1 MSHLIHSEILINL
14 TAYETRVALVENG
27 LLQEIFVEREADKGI
42 LGNIYKGKVIRI
54 LPGMQAAFIDLGL
67 EQAGF
72 LHVSHLMPYRE
83 KEQKDQKDQK
93 EEGLSSPEIDM
104 NSAEADIRR
113 WVYDGQELLVQVIKN
128 SLGTKGPRLSTH
140 LSVVSRYLV
149 YMPDLKHIGISLRVQ
164 DPEERDRLQKLVG
177 DVLHQKN
184 PEGYIVRTVAE
195 GVKDQQLSEDVLFL
209 EKLWKSIKQKAAKMR
224 KPGLVYED
232 LNLKYRAVR
241 DLASEDL
248 EKIWVDHEP
257 SCMDLNKFAKD
268 FVPNLADKIEFYR
281 GAAPLFEMYG
291 VEAEIQKALQRKV
304 LLKSGGYVVF
314 DQTEAMTTIDVNT
327 GHFVGAKN
335 LEETIFKTNLEA
347 TLIIGRQLRLRNLGG
362 IIIIDFIDMTIPEHR
377 EQVLSALT
385 RVLERDPAKTFIT
398 EISSLGLVQMTRKR
412 TQGSLEQHLCEPCPQ
427 CEGRGKVKTVESM
440 IFDLYR
446 EVLREASD
454 YKADGYLIL
463 ISEDLS
469 TGLQGEHA
477 LLLADLESKVG
488 VPIKIQVEANYTR
501 EQYDI
506 ILL

>member
-27 LLQEIFVEREADKGI
+27 LLQEIFVEREADKGL
-42 LGNIYKGKVIRI
+42 LGNIYKGKVTRV
-54 LPGMQAAFIDLGL
+54 LPGMQAAFVDLGL

-72 LHVSHLMPYRE
+72 LHVSDLMPY
-83 KEQKDQKDQK
+83 K
-93 EEGLSSPEIDM
+93 EEGSNTPEIDM
-104 NSAEADIRR
+104 NSKEADIRR
-113 WVYDGQELLVQVIKN
+113 WVYEGQELLVQVIKN
-128 SLGTKGPRLSTH
+128 SLGTKGPRLTTH

-164 DPEERDRLQKLVG
+164 DVGERERLQKLIG
-177 DVLHQKN
+177 DVLNQVLDQKN

-195 GVKDQQLSEDVLFL
+195 GVKDQPLSEDVLFL
-209 EKLWKSIKQKAAKMR
+209 EKLWKSIKQKAAKTK
-224 KPGLVYED
+224 KPGLIYED
-232 LNLKYRAVR
+232 LNLKYRALR
-241 DLASEDL
+241 DLASEDI
-248 EKIWVDHEP
+248 EKVWIDDES
-257 SCMDLNKFAKD
+257 SCIELAKFAKD
-268 FVPNLADKIEFYR
+268 FVPRLAEKIEFYR

-362 IIIIDFIDMTIPEHR
+362 IIIIDFIDMSLPEHR
-377 EQVLSALT
+377 DQVLSALS

-446 EVLREASD
+446 EILREASD
-454 YKADGYLIL
+454 YKAEGYLIL
-463 ISEDLS
+463 ISEDLLV
-469 TGLQGEHA
+469 GLQGEHA
-477 LLLADLESKVG
+477 LLLADLESKIG

-501 EQYDI
+501 EEYDI

>member
-42 LGNIYKGKVIRI
+42 LGNIYRGKIIRV
-54 LPGMQAAFIDLGL
+54 LPGMQAAFVDLGL

-72 LHVSHLMPYRE
+72 LHVSNLMPY
-83 KEQKDQKDQK
+83 K
-93 EEGLSSPEIDM
+93 EEGLNNVEIDM
-104 NSAEADIRR
+104 SSPDADIRR
-113 WVYDGQELLVQVIKN
+113 WVYEGQELLVQVIKN
-128 SLGTKGPRLSTH
+128 SLGTKGPRLTTH

-149 YMPDLKHIGISLRVQ
+149 YMPDLKHVGISLRVQ
-164 DPEERDRLQKLVG
+164 DPDERERLQKLVG
-177 DVLHQKN
+177 HVLHQEN

-209 EKLWKSIKQKAAKMR
+209 EKLWKSIKQKAGKMR
-224 KPGLVYED
+224 KPGLIYED
-232 LNLKYRAVR
+232 LNLKYRALR
-241 DLASEDL
+241 DLASEDI
-248 EKIWVDHEP
+248 EKVWIDQES
-257 SCMDLNKFAKD
+257 SCIELSKFAKD
-268 FVPNLADKIEFYR
+268 FVPNLSEKIEFYR
-281 GAAPLFEMYG
+281 GNAPLFEMYG

-304 LLKSGGYVVF
+304 LLKSGGSVIF

-362 IIIIDFIDMTIPEHR
+362 IIIIDFIDMSVPEHR
-377 EQVLSALT
+377 EQVLSALA
-385 RVLERDPAKTFIT
+385 RVLDRDPAKTFIT

-412 TQGSLEQHLCEPCPQ
+412 TQESLGQNLCEACPQ

-454 YKADGYLIL
+454 YKAEGYLIL
-463 ISEDLS
+463 ISEDVAV
-469 TGLQGEHA
+469 GLQGEHS
-477 LLLADLESKVG
+477 LLLADLESRVG
-488 VPIKIQVEANYTR
+488 VPIKIQIEPNYTR